1 MVLES
6 YDKYEFQ
13 LIECNGYTPTQL
25 VRKLNEMGNEGWR
38 VVYPSI
44 NEDAWNFA
52 PVKRLVDFVS
62 DASDD

>member
-13 LIECNGYTPTQL
+13 IIECNGYTPTQL

-38 VVYPSI
+38 VVQSYGSLFRALSEASI
-44 NEDAWNFA
+44 LMERKITCTK
-52 PVKRLVDFVS
+52 V
-62 DASDD
+62 